1 MVLMRSFTD
10 MNSFSQ
16 VIRITQN
23 RNFLLFCASILFAL
37 VMTFLL
43 SDASFTKVQ
52 NYVLFLLFFAIC
64 LWVTETIQP
73 FSVSVLIVGFL
84 VLVMGKSEAY
94 DAIQYLQ
101 TWSDS
106 AIWLFLG
113 GFFLAEAMKKTKLDL
128 LLLKAVLPTFGTNP
142 VNVLWGLML
151 VTAAMSMLMSNTATT
166 AMMIATI
173 SPLFTRLDSS
183 SNLSK
188 ALLLGIPAAASVGG
202 MGTIIGSAPNAIA
215 VGALE
220 KLGYPISFLEWMIV
234 GVPLAILLLFIFWR
248 VLVKKYEV
256 SQTENLDFS
265 FLQETTKVQSN
276 RVEILHKTIVLVIL
290 AVTLFCWLTSKWIG
304 IPVAAASGIP
314 IVGLTMTG
322 VLNEKDIRKLPWDTL
337 MLVAGGLALGLA
349 IEEQRIAAHFV
360 EQISHIQVSFIMLL
374 VLFGFITVILSNF
387 MSNTAATTIL
397 IPMGVSLLAMV
408 GGADVKPMIL
418 PLVIGLSASCALFLP
433 VSTPPNAIA
442 FSTGLIKQAEFRLG
456 GIVIGI
462 LGPVFSIIWVL
473 AIATFL

>member
-1 MVLMRSFTD
+1 MPLKQLWQELNPTR
-10 MNSFSQ
+10 
-16 VIRITQN
+16 N
-23 RNFLLFCASILFAL
+23 RNLIAFIFSFLIATLLT
-37 VMTFLL
+37 MLL
-43 SDASFTKVQ
+43 SDASFTKIQ
-52 NYVLFLLFFAIC
+52 NYVLFLLFFAIG
-64 LWVTETIQP
+64 LWVTEAIPP
-73 FSVSVLIVGFL
+73 FSVSILIVGFL
-84 VLVMGKSEAY
+84 VLVMGRSEAH

-106 AIWLFLG
+106 VIWLFLG

-128 LLLKAVLPTFGTNP
+128 MLLKAVLPKFGNRP
-142 VNVLWGLML
+142 AYVLWGLML
-151 VTAAMSMLMSNTATT
+151 VTALMSMLMSNTATT

-173 SPLFTRLDSS
+173 SPLFVRLDQSS
-183 SNLSK
+183 KLSK

-220 KLGYPISFLEWMIV
+220 KLGYPISFLEWMMV
-234 GVPLAILLLFIFWR
+234 GTPLALVLLFIFWR
-248 VLVKKYEV
+248 VLVIKYKVNQE
-256 SQTENLDFS
+256 QNLDFG
-265 FLQETTKVQSN
+265 FLSEVKKEEN
-276 RVEILHKTIVLVIL
+276 PAPKEHIHKLIVLVIL

-314 IVGLTMTG
+314 IVGLTMMG
-322 VLNEKDIRKLPWDTL
+322 ILDAKDIRQLPWDTL

-360 EQISHIQVSFIMLL
+360 EQLSHIQVSFVMLL
-374 VLFGFITVILSNF
+374 VLFGFITVVLSNF

-408 GGADVKPMIL
+408 GGGDVNPLVL

-442 FSTGLIKQAEFRLG
+442 FSTGLIQQSEFRLG
-456 GIVIGI
+456 GVVIGL
-462 LGPVFSIIWVL
+462 LGPVLSIAWVL
-473 AIATFL
+473 ALYVLF

>member
-1 MVLMRSFTD
+1 MKYLQIITMVKSR
-10 MNSFSQ
+10 
-16 VIRITQN
+16 R
-23 RNFLLFCASILFAL
+23 FLFFCVSILFAL
-37 VMTFLL
+37 LMTILL

-52 NYVLFLLFFAIC
+52 NYVLFLLFFAIS
-64 LWVTETIQP
+64 LWVTEAIPP
-73 FSVSVLIVGFL
+73 FSVSILIVGFL
-84 VLVMGKSEAY
+84 VFVMGKSEAY

-106 AIWLFLG
+106 VIWLFLG

-128 LLLKAVLPTFGTNP
+128 LLLKAVLPKFGNNP
-142 VNVLWGLML
+142 VYVLWGLML
-151 VTAAMSMLMSNTATT
+151 VTAIMSMLMSNTATT

-173 SPLFTRLDSS
+173 SPLFTRLNES

-220 KLGYPISFLEWMIV
+220 KLGHPISFLEWMMV
-234 GVPLAILLLFIFWR
+234 GTPLALILLFIFWR
-248 VLVKKYEV
+248 VLVKKYEINK
-256 SQTENLDFS
+256 TESLDFS
-265 FLQETTKVQSN
+265 FLQETPAIHSN
-276 RVEILHKTIVLVIL
+276 RVEFLHKIIVLVIL
-290 AVTLFCWLTSKWIG
+290 AVTLFCWLMSKWIG

-314 IVGLTMTG
+314 IVGLTITG
-322 VLNEKDIRKLPWDTL
+322 VLSEKDIRQLPWDTL

-374 VLFGFITVILSNF
+374 SLFGFITVILSNF

-408 GGADVKPMIL
+408 GGNDIHPMIL

-442 FSTGLIKQAEFRLG
+442 FSTGLIKQSEFRLG
-456 GIVIGI
+456 GVIIGF
-462 LGPVFSIIWVL
+462 LGPILSMLWILEIGRAHV
-473 AIATFL
+473 

>member
-1 MVLMRSFTD
+1 MDINV
-10 MNSFSQ
+10 FSNLL
-16 VIRITQN
+16 TATKN
-23 RNFLLFCASILFAL
+23 RQFRFFCLSIVFAL
-37 VMTFLL
+37 IMTLFL
-43 SDASFTKVQ
+43 SDASFTRVQ
-52 NYVLFLLFFAIC
+52 NYVLFLLFFAIS
-64 LWVTETIQP
+64 LWVTEAIPP
-73 FSVSVLIVGFL
+73 FSVSILIVGFL

-106 AIWLFLG
+106 VIWLFLG

-128 LLLKAVLPTFGTNP
+128 LLLKAVLPKFGNKP
-142 VNVLWGLML
+142 VYVLWGLML
-151 VTAAMSMLMSNTATT
+151 VTAIMSMLMSNTATT

-173 SPLFTRLDSS
+173 SPLFTRLEKSA
-183 SNLSK
+183 NLSK

-220 KLGYPISFLEWMIV
+220 KLGYPISFLEWMMV
-234 GVPLAILLLFIFWR
+234 GTPLAFVLLFIFWR
-248 VLVKKYEV
+248 VLVKKYQV
-256 SQTENLDFS
+256 NKTENLDFS
-265 FLQETTKVQSN
+265 FLQETTKVHSN
-276 RVEILHKTIVLVIL
+276 RVEILHKTIVLVVL

-314 IVGLTMTG
+314 IVALTMTG
-322 VLNEKDIRKLPWDTL
+322 VLSEKDIRQLPWDTL

-397 IPMGVSLLAMV
+397 IPMGISLLAMV
-408 GGADVKPMIL
+408 GGVEVNPMVL
-418 PLVIGLSASCALFLP
+418 PLIIGLSASCALFLP

-456 GIVIGI
+456 GVVIGF
-462 LGPVFSIIWVL
+462 LGPILSILWVL
-473 AIATFL
+473 ALSTFL

>member
-1 MVLMRSFTD
+1 MKYLQIITMVKSR
-10 MNSFSQ
+10 
-16 VIRITQN
+16 R
-23 RNFLLFCASILFAL
+23 FLFFCVSILFAL
-37 VMTFLL
+37 LMTILL

-52 NYVLFLLFFAIC
+52 NYVLFLLFFAIS
-64 LWVTETIQP
+64 LWVTEAIPP
-73 FSVSVLIVGFL
+73 FSVSILIVGFL
-84 VLVMGKSEAY
+84 VFVMGKSEAY

-106 AIWLFLG
+106 VIWLFLG

-128 LLLKAVLPTFGTNP
+128 LLLKAVLPKFGNNP
-142 VNVLWGLML
+142 VYVLWGLML
-151 VTAAMSMLMSNTATT
+151 VTAIMSMLMSNTATT

-173 SPLFTRLDSS
+173 SPLFTRLNES

-188 ALLLGIPAAASVGG
+188 ALLLGIPAASVGG

-220 KLGYPISFLEWMIV
+220 KLGHPISFLEWMMV
-234 GVPLAILLLFIFWR
+234 GTPLALILLFIFWR
-248 VLVKKYEV
+248 VLVKKYEINK
-256 SQTENLDFS
+256 TESLDFS
-265 FLQETTKVQSN
+265 FLQETPAIHSN
-276 RVEILHKTIVLVIL
+276 RVEFLHKIIVLVIL
-290 AVTLFCWLTSKWIG
+290 AVTLFCWLMSKWIG

-314 IVGLTMTG
+314 IVGLTITG
-322 VLNEKDIRKLPWDTL
+322 VLSEKDIRQLPWDTL

-374 VLFGFITVILSNF
+374 SLFGFITVILSNF

-408 GGADVKPMIL
+408 GGNDIHPMIL

-442 FSTGLIKQAEFRLG
+442 FSTGLIKQSEFRLG
-456 GIVIGI
+456 GVIIGF
-462 LGPVFSIIWVL
+462 LGPILSMLWIL
-473 AIATFL
+473 AISPLL

>member
-1 MVLMRSFTD
+1 MKYLQIITMVKSR
-10 MNSFSQ
+10 
-16 VIRITQN
+16 R
-23 RNFLLFCASILFAL
+23 FLFFCVSILFAL
-37 VMTFLL
+37 LMTILL

-52 NYVLFLLFFAIC
+52 NYVLFLLFFAIS
-64 LWVTETIQP
+64 LWVTEAIPP
-73 FSVSVLIVGFL
+73 FSVSILIVGFL
-84 VLVMGKSEAY
+84 VFVMGKSEAY

-106 AIWLFLG
+106 VIWLFLG

-128 LLLKAVLPTFGTNP
+128 LLLKAVLPKFGNNP
-142 VNVLWGLML
+142 VYVLWGLML
-151 VTAAMSMLMSNTATT
+151 VTAIMSMLMSNTATT
-166 AMMIATI
+166 AMMIVTI
-173 SPLFTRLDSS
+173 SPLFTRLNES

-220 KLGYPISFLEWMIV
+220 KLGHPISFLEWMMV
-234 GVPLAILLLFIFWR
+234 GTPLALILLFIFWR
-248 VLVKKYEV
+248 VLVKKYEINK
-256 SQTENLDFS
+256 TESLDFS
-265 FLQETTKVQSN
+265 FLQETPAIHSN
-276 RVEILHKTIVLVIL
+276 RVEFLHKIIVLVIL
-290 AVTLFCWLTSKWIG
+290 AVTLFCWLMSKWIG

-314 IVGLTMTG
+314 IVGLTITG
-322 VLNEKDIRKLPWDTL
+322 VLSEKDIRQLPWDTL

-374 VLFGFITVILSNF
+374 SLFGFITVILSNF

-408 GGADVKPMIL
+408 GGNDIHPMIL

-442 FSTGLIKQAEFRLG
+442 FSTGLIKQSEFRLG
-456 GIVIGI
+456 GVIIGF
-462 LGPVFSIIWVL
+462 LGPILSMLWIL
-473 AIATFL
+473 AISPLL

>member
-1 MVLMRSFTD
+1 MVKSR
-10 MNSFSQ
+10 
-16 VIRITQN
+16 R
-23 RNFLLFCASILFAL
+23 FLFFCVSILFAL
-37 VMTFLL
+37 LMTILL

-52 NYVLFLLFFAIC
+52 NYVLFLLFFAIS
-64 LWVTETIQP
+64 LWVTEAIPP
-73 FSVSVLIVGFL
+73 FSVSILIVGFL
-84 VLVMGKSEAY
+84 VFVMGKSEAY

-106 AIWLFLG
+106 VIWLFLG

-128 LLLKAVLPTFGTNP
+128 LLLKAVLPKFGSNP
-142 VNVLWGLML
+142 VYVLWGLML
-151 VTAAMSMLMSNTATT
+151 VTAIMSMLMSNTATT

-173 SPLFTRLDSS
+173 NPLFTRLNES

-220 KLGYPISFLEWMIV
+220 KLGHPISFLEWMMV
-234 GVPLAILLLFIFWR
+234 GTPLALILLFIFWR
-248 VLVKKYEV
+248 VLVKKYEINK
-256 SQTENLDFS
+256 TESLDFS
-265 FLQETTKVQSN
+265 FLQETPAIHSN
-276 RVEILHKTIVLVIL
+276 RVEFLHKIIVLVIL
-290 AVTLFCWLTSKWIG
+290 AVTLFCWLMSKWIG

-314 IVGLTMTG
+314 IVGLTITG
-322 VLNEKDIRKLPWDTL
+322 VLSEKDIRQLPWDTL

-374 VLFGFITVILSNF
+374 SLFGFITVILSNF

-408 GGADVKPMIL
+408 GGNDIHPMIL

-442 FSTGLIKQAEFRLG
+442 FSTGLIKQSEFRLG
-456 GIVIGI
+456 GVIIGF
-462 LGPVFSIIWVL
+462 LGPILSMLWIL
-473 AIATFL
+473 AISPLL

>member
-1 MVLMRSFTD
+1 MKYLQIITMVKSR
-10 MNSFSQ
+10 
-16 VIRITQN
+16 R
-23 RNFLLFCASILFAL
+23 FLFFCVSILFAL
-37 VMTFLL
+37 LMTILL

-52 NYVLFLLFFAIC
+52 NYVLFLLFFAIS
-64 LWVTETIQP
+64 LWVTEAIPP
-73 FSVSVLIVGFL
+73 FSVSILIVGFL
-84 VLVMGKSEAY
+84 VFVMGKSEAY

-106 AIWLFLG
+106 VIWLFLG

-128 LLLKAVLPTFGTNP
+128 LLLKAVLPKFGNNP
-142 VNVLWGLML
+142 VYVLWGLML
-151 VTAAMSMLMSNTATT
+151 VTAIMSMLMSNTATT

-173 SPLFTRLDSS
+173 SPLFTRLNES

-220 KLGYPISFLEWMIV
+220 KLGHPISFLEWMMV
-234 GVPLAILLLFIFWR
+234 GTPLALILLFIFWR
-248 VLVKKYEV
+248 VLVKKYEINK
-256 SQTENLDFS
+256 TESLDFS
-265 FLQETTKVQSN
+265 FLQETPAIHSN
-276 RVEILHKTIVLVIL
+276 RVEFLHKIIVLVIL
-290 AVTLFCWLTSKWIG
+290 AVTLFCWLMSKWIG

-314 IVGLTMTG
+314 IVGLTITG
-322 VLNEKDIRKLPWDTL
+322 VLSEKDIRQLPWDTL

-374 VLFGFITVILSNF
+374 SLFGFITVILSNF

-408 GGADVKPMIL
+408 GGNDIHPMIL
-418 PLVIGLSASCALFLP
+418 PLVIGLSASCVLFLP

-442 FSTGLIKQAEFRLG
+442 FSTGLIKQSEFRLG
-456 GIVIGI
+456 GVIIGF
-462 LGPVFSIIWVL
+462 LGPILSMLWIL
-473 AIATFL
+473 AISPLL

>member
-1 MVLMRSFTD
+1 MVKSR
-10 MNSFSQ
+10 
-16 VIRITQN
+16 R
-23 RNFLLFCASILFAL
+23 FLFFCVSILFAL
-37 VMTFLL
+37 LMTILL

-52 NYVLFLLFFAIC
+52 NYVLFLLFFAIS
-64 LWVTETIQP
+64 LWVTEAIPP
-73 FSVSVLIVGFL
+73 FSVSILIVGFL
-84 VLVMGKSEAY
+84 VFVMGKSEAY

-106 AIWLFLG
+106 VIWLFLG

-128 LLLKAVLPTFGTNP
+128 LLLKAVLPKFGNNP
-142 VNVLWGLML
+142 VYVLWGLML
-151 VTAAMSMLMSNTATT
+151 VTAIMSMLMSNTATT

-173 SPLFTRLDSS
+173 SPLFTRLNES

-220 KLGYPISFLEWMIV
+220 KLGHPISFLEWMMV
-234 GVPLAILLLFIFWR
+234 GTPLALILLFIFWR
-248 VLVKKYEV
+248 VLVKKYEINK
-256 SQTENLDFS
+256 TESLDFS
-265 FLQETTKVQSN
+265 FLQETPAIHSN
-276 RVEILHKTIVLVIL
+276 RIEFLHKIIVLVIL
-290 AVTLFCWLTSKWIG
+290 AVTLFCWLMSKWIG

-314 IVGLTMTG
+314 IVGLTITG
-322 VLNEKDIRKLPWDTL
+322 VLSEKDIRQLPWDTL

-374 VLFGFITVILSNF
+374 SLFGFITVILSNF

-408 GGADVKPMIL
+408 GGNDIHPMIL

-442 FSTGLIKQAEFRLG
+442 FSTGLIKQSEFRLG
-456 GIVIGI
+456 GVIIGF
-462 LGPVFSIIWVL
+462 LGPILSMLWIL
-473 AIATFL
+473 AISPLL

>member
-1 MVLMRSFTD
+1 
-10 MNSFSQ
+10 MNTFSQ
-16 VIRITQN
+16 VMRITQN

-64 LWVTETIQP
+64 LWVTEAIPP

-106 AIWLFLG
+106 VIWLFLG

-151 VTAAMSMLMSNTATT
+151 VTAAMSILMSNTATT

-397 IPMGVSLLAMV
+397 IPMGVSLLAMF

>member
-64 LWVTETIQP
+64 LWVTEAIPP

>member
-1 MVLMRSFTD
+1 MVKSR
-10 MNSFSQ
+10 
-16 VIRITQN
+16 R
-23 RNFLLFCASILFAL
+23 FLFFCVSILFAL
-37 VMTFLL
+37 LMTILL

-52 NYVLFLLFFAIC
+52 NYVLFLLFFAIS
-64 LWVTETIQP
+64 LWVTEAIPP
-73 FSVSVLIVGFL
+73 FSVSILIVGFL
-84 VLVMGKSEAY
+84 VFVMGKSEAY

-106 AIWLFLG
+106 VIWLFLG

-128 LLLKAVLPTFGTNP
+128 LLLKAVLPKFGNNP
-142 VNVLWGLML
+142 VYVLWGLML
-151 VTAAMSMLMSNTATT
+151 VTAIMSMLMSNTATT

-173 SPLFTRLDSS
+173 SPLFTRLNES

-220 KLGYPISFLEWMIV
+220 KLGHPISFLEWMMV
-234 GVPLAILLLFIFWR
+234 GTPLALILLFIFWH
-248 VLVKKYEV
+248 VLVKKYEINK
-256 SQTENLDFS
+256 TESLDFS
-265 FLQETTKVQSN
+265 FLQETPAIHSN
-276 RVEILHKTIVLVIL
+276 RVEFLHKIIVLVIL
-290 AVTLFCWLTSKWIG
+290 AVTLFCWLMSKWIG

-314 IVGLTMTG
+314 IVGLTITG
-322 VLNEKDIRKLPWDTL
+322 VLSEKDIRQLPWDTL

-374 VLFGFITVILSNF
+374 SLFGFITVILSNF

-408 GGADVKPMIL
+408 GGNDIHPMIL

-442 FSTGLIKQAEFRLG
+442 FSTGLIKQSEFRLG
-456 GIVIGI
+456 GVIIGF
-462 LGPVFSIIWVL
+462 LGPILSMLWIL
-473 AIATFL
+473 AISPLL

>member
-1 MVLMRSFTD
+1 
-10 MNSFSQ
+10 
-16 VIRITQN
+16 
-23 RNFLLFCASILFAL
+23 
-37 VMTFLL
+37 MTVLL

-52 NYVLFLLFFAIC
+52 NYVLFLLFFAIS
-64 LWVTETIQP
+64 LWVTEAIPP
-73 FSVSVLIVGFL
+73 FSVSILIVGFL

-106 AIWLFLG
+106 VIWLFLG

-128 LLLKAVLPTFGTNP
+128 LLLKAVLPKFGNKP
-142 VNVLWGLML
+142 VYVLWGLML
-151 VTAAMSMLMSNTATT
+151 VTAIMSMLMSNTATT

-173 SPLFTRLDSS
+173 SPLFTRLEKS

-220 KLGYPISFLEWMIV
+220 KLGHPISFLEWMMV
-234 GVPLAILLLFIFWR
+234 GTPLALVLLFIFWR
-248 VLVKKYEV
+248 VLVKKYQV
-256 SQTENLDFS
+256 DKTENLDFS
-265 FLQETTKVQSN
+265 FLQETAQVHSN
-276 RVEILHKTIVLVIL
+276 RVEMLHKTIVLVIL
-290 AVTLFCWLTSKWIG
+290 ATTLFCWLTSKWIG

-322 VLNEKDIRKLPWDTL
+322 VLGEKDIRQLPWDTL

-360 EQISHIQVSFIMLL
+360 EQISHIQVSFVMLL

-408 GGADVKPMIL
+408 GGVDINPMIL

-456 GIVIGI
+456 GVVIGC
-462 LGPVFSIIWVL
+462 LGPILSILWVL
-473 AIATFL
+473 ALSTFL

>member
-1 MVLMRSFTD
+1 MVKSR
-10 MNSFSQ
+10 
-16 VIRITQN
+16 R
-23 RNFLLFCASILFAL
+23 FLFFCVSILFAL
-37 VMTFLL
+37 LMTILL

-52 NYVLFLLFFAIC
+52 NYVLFLLFFAIS
-64 LWVTETIQP
+64 LWVTEAIPP
-73 FSVSVLIVGFL
+73 FSVSILIVGFL
-84 VLVMGKSEAY
+84 VFVMGKSEAY

-106 AIWLFLG
+106 VIWLFLG

-128 LLLKAVLPTFGTNP
+128 LLLKAVLPKFGNNP
-142 VNVLWGLML
+142 VYVLWGLML
-151 VTAAMSMLMSNTATT
+151 VTAIMSMLMSNTATT

-173 SPLFTRLDSS
+173 SPLFTRLNES

-220 KLGYPISFLEWMIV
+220 KLGHPISFLEWMMV
-234 GVPLAILLLFIFWR
+234 GTPLALILLFIFWR
-248 VLVKKYEV
+248 VLVKKYEINK
-256 SQTENLDFS
+256 TESLDFS
-265 FLQETTKVQSN
+265 FLQETPAIHSN
-276 RVEILHKTIVLVIL
+276 RVEFLHKIIVLVIL
-290 AVTLFCWLTSKWIG
+290 AVTLFCWLMSKWIG

-314 IVGLTMTG
+314 IVGLTITG
-322 VLNEKDIRKLPWDTL
+322 VLSEKDIRQLPWDTL

-374 VLFGFITVILSNF
+374 SLFGFITVILSNF

-408 GGADVKPMIL
+408 GGNDIHPMIL

-442 FSTGLIKQAEFRLG
+442 FSTGLIKQSEFRLG
-456 GIVIGI
+456 GVIIGF
-462 LGPVFSIIWVL
+462 LGPILSMLWIL
-473 AIATFL
+473 AISPLL

>member
-1 MVLMRSFTD
+1 MVKSR
-10 MNSFSQ
+10 
-16 VIRITQN
+16 R
-23 RNFLLFCASILFAL
+23 FLFFCVSILFAL
-37 VMTFLL
+37 LMTILL

-52 NYVLFLLFFAIC
+52 NYVLFLLFFAIR
-64 LWVTETIQP
+64 LWVTEAIPP
-73 FSVSVLIVGFL
+73 FSVSILIVGFL
-84 VLVMGKSEAY
+84 VFVMGKSEAY

-106 AIWLFLG
+106 VIWLFLG

-128 LLLKAVLPTFGTNP
+128 LLLKAVLPKFGNNP
-142 VNVLWGLML
+142 VYVLWGLML
-151 VTAAMSMLMSNTATT
+151 VTAIMSMLMSNTATT

-173 SPLFTRLDSS
+173 SPLFTRLNES

-220 KLGYPISFLEWMIV
+220 KLGHPISFLEWMMV
-234 GVPLAILLLFIFWR
+234 GTPLALILLFIFWR
-248 VLVKKYEV
+248 VLVKKYEINK
-256 SQTENLDFS
+256 TESLDFS
-265 FLQETTKVQSN
+265 FLQETPAIHSN
-276 RVEILHKTIVLVIL
+276 RVEFLHKIIVLVIL
-290 AVTLFCWLTSKWIG
+290 AVTLFCWLMSKWIG

-314 IVGLTMTG
+314 IVGLTITG
-322 VLNEKDIRKLPWDTL
+322 VLSEKDIRQLPWDTL

-374 VLFGFITVILSNF
+374 SLFGFITVILSNF

-408 GGADVKPMIL
+408 GGNDIHPMIL

-442 FSTGLIKQAEFRLG
+442 FSTGLIKQSEFRLG
-456 GIVIGI
+456 GVIIGF
-462 LGPVFSIIWVL
+462 LGPILSMLWIL
-473 AIATFL
+473 AISPLL

>member
-1 MVLMRSFTD
+1 MVKSR
-10 MNSFSQ
+10 
-16 VIRITQN
+16 R
-23 RNFLLFCASILFAL
+23 FLFFCVSILFAL
-37 VMTFLL
+37 LMTILL

-52 NYVLFLLFFAIC
+52 NYVLFLLFFAIS
-64 LWVTETIQP
+64 LWVTEAIPP

-84 VLVMGKSEAY
+84 VFVMGKSEAY

-106 AIWLFLG
+106 VIWLFLG

-128 LLLKAVLPTFGTNP
+128 LLLKAVLPKFGSNP
-142 VNVLWGLML
+142 VYVLWGLML
-151 VTAAMSMLMSNTATT
+151 VTAIMSMLMSNTATT

-173 SPLFTRLDSS
+173 SPLFTRLNES

-220 KLGYPISFLEWMIV
+220 KLGHPISFLEWMMV
-234 GVPLAILLLFIFWR
+234 GTPLALILLFIFWR
-248 VLVKKYEV
+248 VLVKKYEINK
-256 SQTENLDFS
+256 TESLDFS
-265 FLQETTKVQSN
+265 FLQETPAIHSN
-276 RVEILHKTIVLVIL
+276 RVEFLHKIIVLVIL
-290 AVTLFCWLTSKWIG
+290 AVTLFCWLMSKWIG

-314 IVGLTMTG
+314 IVGLTITG
-322 VLNEKDIRKLPWDTL
+322 VLSEKDIRQLPWDTL

-374 VLFGFITVILSNF
+374 SLFGFITVILSNF

-408 GGADVKPMIL
+408 GGNDIHPMIL

-442 FSTGLIKQAEFRLG
+442 FSTGLIKQSEFRLG
-456 GIVIGI
+456 GVIIGF
-462 LGPVFSIIWVL
+462 LGPILSMLWIL
-473 AIATFL
+473 AISPLL